1 MRTMQ
6 SNQGNQVVSP
16 THMELGLLLST
27 ILMLRY
33 NKDNMPSAFRLL
45 ADFIP
50 DIEDLSKKI
59 AVFAATIQKKVNG
72 SLLLCSGF
80 EAILVDMMAATFKSI
95 LVVPNSNT
103 IDTERLA
110 LNYSIFHGLKVVS
123 PFEAA
128 DMICPDTSI
137 IVPVYPLQDGS
148 ILSYNYSSKLL
159 TVDARRSSYQ
169 IIGLEICDPL
179 PIQYG
184 YDPSGLI
191 KVLTP
196 VDHTYFTEFL
206 TLKA

>member
-1 MRTMQ
+1 MQ
-6 SNQGNQVVSP
+6 SNQDVSP
-16 THMELGLLLST
+16 THMELGLLHST

-33 NKDNMPSAFRLL
+33 NKENMPSAFHIL
-45 ADFIP
+45 ADYIPEIVDLNKNIEVFI
-50 DIEDLSKKI
+50 S
-59 AVFAATIQKKVNG
+59 TIQKKVNG

-80 EAILVDMMAATFKSI
+80 ESILVDPIAATFNSVV
-95 LVVPNSNT
+95 VVPNSNT
-103 IDTERLA
+103 IDTARLA
-110 LNYSIFHGLKVVS
+110 LNYDYFQGLKVVS

-137 IVPVYPLQDGS
+137 LVPVYPLQYGS

-191 KVLTP
+191 KVLAP

-206 TLKA
+206 TLKT

>member
-6 SNQGNQVVSP
+6 SNQSNQGISP

-80 EAILVDMMAATFKSI
+80 EAILVDQMAATFKSV
-95 LVVPNSNT
+95 LVVPNSST
-103 IDTERLA
+103 IDAERLA
-110 LNYSIFHGLKVVS
+110 LNYSVFHGLRVVS

-137 IVPVYPLQDGS
+137 LVPVYPLQDGS

-191 KVLTP
+191 KVLAP
-196 VDHTYFTEFL
+196 VDHTYFTEFI

>member
-6 SNQGNQVVSP
+6 SNQVNQVVSP

-33 NKDNMPSAFRLL
+33 NKENMPSAFRILS
-45 ADFIP
+45 DYIP

-59 AVFAATIQKKVNG
+59 AVFIATIQKKVNG

-80 EAILVDMMAATFKSI
+80 EAILVDPIATTFKSVM
-95 LVVPNSNT
+95 VVPNSNT
-103 IDTERLA
+103 IDIERFA
-110 LNYSIFHGLKVVS
+110 SNYAYFHGLKVIS

-137 IVPVYPLQDGS
+137 LVPVYPLQDGS
-148 ILSYNYSSKLL
+148 ILTYNYSSKLL
-159 TVDARRSSYQ
+159 TVDARSNSYQ
-169 IIGLEICDPL
+169 IIGLEICNPL

-191 KVLTP
+191 KVLAP
-196 VDHTYFTEFL
+196 VDHTYFTEFI
-206 TLKA
+206 TLKN

>member
-1 MRTMQ
+1 
-6 SNQGNQVVSP
+6 
-16 THMELGLLLST
+16 MEL
-27 ILMLRY
+27 
-33 NKDNMPSAFRLL
+33 DNMPPAFRIL
-45 ADFIP
+45 AEYIP
-50 DIEDLSKKI
+50 DITDLSKKI
-59 AVFAATIQKKVNG
+59 AVFITTMQKKVNG

-80 EAILVDMMAATFKSI
+80 EAILVDHIANTFKSVM
-95 LVVPNSNT
+95 VVPNSNT
-103 IDTERLA
+103 IDIERFA
-110 LNYSIFHGLKVVS
+110 SNYAYFPGLKVVT

-137 IVPVYPLQDGS
+137 LVPVYPLQDGS

-159 TVDARRSSYQ
+159 TVDARGSSYQ

-191 KVLTP
+191 KVLAP

-206 TLKA
+206 TLKT